1 MGCGIDR
8 GLDSV
13 RSPVLPTSC
22 CRVRM
27 VFSEPRLVELFRSGD
42 EGALAAVY
50 RACVGEVT
58 RIAQLVLRACAAGG
72 ARSRGEIAAALA
84 DVVQEV
90 FVKAFAPEARRRFD
104 SARPYEP
111 YLAQI
116 TRNVAIDHW
125 RHMRRYVPADLEQL
139 IDRLSL
145 EAESEAAAGA
155 GDWAD
160 AETVALVNRYVAA
173 LDDESRRIH
182 DALYVKGLSQ
192 RDAANTLGLGRQVIR
207 TTEAKLRR
215 GLRRELSRAAGVG
228 ALPLRVSKQNG

>member
-1 MGCGIDR
+1 
-8 GLDSV
+8 
-13 RSPVLPTSC
+13 
-22 CRVRM
+22 M
-27 VFSEPRLVELFRSGD
+27 VFREPQLLERFRAGD
-42 EGALAAVY
+42 EEALATVY
-50 RACVGEVT
+50 WACVDHVT
-58 RIAQLVLRACAAGG
+58 RIADAVLRACANGS
-72 ARSRGEIAAALA
+72 ARGRGEIAAALA

-90 FVKAFAPEARRRFD
+90 FVKAFTPDARRRFD

-125 RHMRRYVPADLEQL
+125 RQMRRYVPADLGQL

-145 EAESEAAAGA
+145 EAEAEMDTAAA

-160 AETVALVNRYVAA
+160 ADTIALVNRYVAS
-173 LDDESRRIH
+173 LDDESRRVH
-182 DALYVKGLSQ
+182 EALYVRGMSQ

-228 ALPLRVSKQNG
+228 ALPLRVSKQSG

>member
-1 MGCGIDR
+1 
-8 GLDSV
+8 
-13 RSPVLPTSC
+13 
-22 CRVRM
+22 M
-27 VFSEPRLVELFRSGD
+27 VFREPQLLDRFRAGD
-42 EGALAAVY
+42 EEALATVY
-50 RACVGEVT
+50 WACIDHVT
-58 RIAQLVLRACAAGG
+58 RVADAVLHACSNGS
-72 ARSRGEIAAALA
+72 ARGRGEIVAARA

-104 SARPYEP
+104 SARPFEP

-116 TRNVAIDHW
+116 TRNVAIDYW
-125 RHMRRYVPADLEQL
+125 RQMRRYVPADLEQL

-145 EAESEAAAGA
+145 EAEVEAAAA

-160 AETVALVNRYVAA
+160 AETIAVVNRYVAA
-173 LDDESRRIH
+173 LDDESRRVH
-182 DALYVKGLSQ
+182 EALYVKGMSQ
-192 RDAANTLGLGRQVIR
+192 RDAADRLGLGRQVIR